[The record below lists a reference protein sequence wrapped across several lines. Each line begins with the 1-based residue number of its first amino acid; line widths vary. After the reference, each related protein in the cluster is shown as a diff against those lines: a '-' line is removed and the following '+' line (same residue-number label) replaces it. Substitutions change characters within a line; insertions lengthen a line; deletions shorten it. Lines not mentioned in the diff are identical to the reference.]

1 MCLDNFSFIITMAKI
16 TIAGNSFVVTSAV
29 QMSDLEVVKKY
40 RPAALALADEDT
52 KEVYFKVGINPRSRS
67 ITDFGVTFGGV
78 TNNDEKLTTA
88 TIQIP
93 SEVAEFKSAKEYV
106 LDKAGLA
113 IANLDK
119 IEAAIKVE
127 KVRLTFSSD
136 LVEL

>member
-1 MCLDNFSFIITMAKI
+1 MAKI

-40 RPAALALADEDT
+40 RHAALALADEDT
-52 KEVYFKVGINPRSRS
+52 KEVYFKVGINPGNSS
-67 ITDFGVTFGGV
+67 VTDFGVTFGGV
-78 TNNDEKLTTA
+78 TNDDEKLATA

-93 SEVAEFKSAKEYV
+93 SEVEDAKEYA

-119 IEAAIKVE
+119 IEAAIKAA
-127 KVRLTFSSD
+127 LTAMA
-136 LVEL
+136 

>member
-1 MCLDNFSFIITMAKI
+1 MAKI

-29 QMSDLEVVKKY
+29 EMSDLEAVKKY

-52 KEVYFKVGINPRSRS
+52 KEVYFKVGINHGNSS
-67 ITDFGVTFGGV
+67 VTDFGVTFGGV
-78 TNNDEKLTTA
+78 TNDDEKLATA

-93 SEVAEFKSAKEYV
+93 SEIEDAKEYV

-119 IEAAIKVE
+119 IEAAIKAALDEIKVE
-127 KVRLTFSSD
+127 RNSIAERITVSI
-136 LVEL
+136 